1 MVAPASPPL
10 APITPQTREVQK
22 RQQIDYRLMVEAI
35 QSGDL
40 TSAREAFERLTP
52 QGAPGASGD
61 VLTKIGDLLQKGD
74 LFGAQKTIDDLNT
87 KALTALR
94 QAAADQAL
102 RKVLV
107 PAGQNGRKIN
117 LSI

>member
-1 MVAPASPPL
+1 MVAPAGTPL
-10 APITPQTREVQK
+10 APVTPHMREVQK

-40 TSAREAFERLTP
+40 TSAREAFDRLKP
-52 QGAPGASGD
+52 QAAPGASAD
-61 VLTKIGDLLQKGD
+61 ILTEIGARLQDGDLL
-74 LFGAQKTIDDLNT
+74 GAQKTLDGLQA

-107 PAGQNGRKIN
+107 PTGPNGRKVN

>member
-1 MVAPASPPL
+1 
-10 APITPQTREVQK
+10 
-22 RQQIDYRLMVEAI
+22 VEAI

-40 TSAREAFERLTP
+40 TSAREAFDRLTP
-52 QGAPGASGD
+52 QATPGASAD
-61 VLTKIGDLLQKGD
+61 VLTRIGAQLQDGDLL
-74 LFGAQKTIDDLNT
+74 GAQKTIDDLNT

-107 PAGQNGRKIN
+107 PTGPNGRKVN